1 MELSRELVAGKL
13 RRWEKYLYNFQ
24 LPGWDSIPDFG
35 LYMDQIIGLL
45 TEYLDYL
52 PPEIKSDRIITAA
65 TINNY
70 VRMKIMPEPQNKKY
84 YRVHI
89 AYLIII
95 CTLKQSLNIAT
106 IQKIIPLQLSEA
118 DICRIYTSYAERHRA
133 AADYFIEQVRIFVQ
147 PLLNN
152 DSGSERVS
160 DELIFSAAILSG
172 LSRLLAEKI
181 ISLEGLNPKSDGV
194 DLSIPERKR
203 REEA

>member
-1 MELSRELVAGKL
+1 MQLDKELIGAKL

-24 LPGWDSIPDFG
+24 LPEWEAIPDFG

-89 AYLIII
+89 AYLIMI
-95 CTLKQSLNIAT
+95 CTLKQSLNIAM
-106 IQKIIPLQLSEA
+106 IQKIIPLTLSPEEVEGV
-118 DICRIYTSYAERHRA
+118 YSGYVQRHRH
-133 AADYFIEQVRIFVQ
+133 AADFFIDHVREYVT
-147 PLLNN
+147 PLLT
-152 DSGSERVS
+152 DGEGAEQIPES
-160 DELIFSAAILSG
+160 LIYSTSILSG
-172 LSRLLAEKI
+172 LTRLLAEKLI
-181 ISLEGLNPKSDGV
+181 LLEGCTTLNDGV
-194 DLSIPERKR
+194 DLTIPERKHR
-203 REEA
+203 R